1 MCGRSDVLFLYMFFF
16 FKQKTAYDMRISDWS
31 SDVCSSDLLSKEHA
45 SSSAGD
51 RQGEV
56 ATPELITRYS
66 VLHVRRQGS
75 SFGSPRTSM
84 ERPYVLSSVLREHPA
99 PSSRR
104 ARRVPLG
111 RAPFIVRSRI
121 RLRPTRIS
129 HLRIPLRA
137 T

>member
-1 MCGRSDVLFLYMFFF
+1 MIQPRPRATRTDTLFPYTTIVRSNVRLDH
-16 FKQKTAYDMRISDWS
+16 
-31 SDVCSSDLLSKEHA
+31 LLSKEHA

-66 VLHVRRQGS
+66 VLHVKRQGS

-104 ARRVPLG
+104 ARPVPLG
-111 RAPFIVRSRI
+111 RAPFMFRSSI
-121 RLRPTRIS
+121 GLRPSRTS
-129 HLRIPLRA
+129 SLRIA
-137 T
+137 

>member
-1 MCGRSDVLFLYMFFF
+1 MIQPRPRATRTDTLFPYTTIVRSNVRLDH
-16 FKQKTAYDMRISDWS
+16 
-31 SDVCSSDLLSKEHA
+31 LLSKEHA

-66 VLHVRRQGS
+66 VLPVRRQGS

-84 ERPYVLSSVLREHPA
+84 ERPYVLPSVLREHPA

-104 ARRVPLG
+104 ERRVPLG
-111 RAPFIVRSRI
+111 RAPFMSRSSLAPSSEERGVG
-121 RLRPTRIS
+121 TEGV
-129 HLRIPLRA
+129 
-137 T
+137 